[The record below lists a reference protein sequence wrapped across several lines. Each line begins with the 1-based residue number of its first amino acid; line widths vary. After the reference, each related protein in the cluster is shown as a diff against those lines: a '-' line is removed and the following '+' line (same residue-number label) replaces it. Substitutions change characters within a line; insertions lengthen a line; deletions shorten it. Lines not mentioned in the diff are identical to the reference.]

1 MRDLNRTKM
10 IAELFQAKYFLI
22 RQTIQDLQY
31 LEISVSGDSME
42 PTFYDGETV
51 LVTSLPAELRLG
63 DILLFYDFKDL
74 LVLHRIVDFQEDC
87 VVLVGDNATTKDIIN
102 VDQILGKAVCKAS
115 EMPMINRRTKDYS
128 CIVHGIELEPI

>member
-74 LVLHRIVDFQEDC
+74 L
-87 VVLVGDNATTKDIIN
+87 
-102 VDQILGKAVCKAS
+102 
-115 EMPMINRRTKDYS
+115 
-128 CIVHGIELEPI
+128 